1 MKWSQGLCAAILL
14 DGFYLFS
21 PRMRAKPRQDWDFP
35 DVPSDPS
42 SFSNALA
49 PDWGLP
55 SEAGRSDGATK
66 RQPPAFTAG
75 SWSRASVSRL

>member
-14 DGFYLFS
+14 DGFYAFS
-21 PRMRAKPRQDWDFP
+21 PRMRAKPRQDRDFP

-42 SFSNALA
+42 FFSNAVA

-55 SEAGRSDGATK
+55 PEPGSRDGAAK
-66 RQPPAFTAG
+66 RTPAVHIRT
-75 SWSRASVSRL
+75 VN